1 MRKHY
6 YDIMSVT
13 SRPIGDLL
21 REWRQRRRKS
31 QLELSLDAEIST
43 RHLSFLET
51 GRSQPS
57 REMVL
62 RLAERLDV
70 PLRDRNVLLHAA
82 GYATVFPERPL
93 DDPGL
98 QIARRAVE
106 QVLAG
111 HEPYPAL
118 AVNRHWTLVASN
130 QATMR
135 LVDGVDAELLKPPVN
150 VLRLALHPAG
160 MAPRTANLGEWRAH
174 LLARLTHEIQI
185 SGDPVLIRL
194 LRELRDYPAP
204 DDTAHVA
211 DEAAF
216 VIPLKLIA
224 PTGVLTFFSTTTV
237 FGTPVDITLSELA
250 VEAFY
255 PADAA
260 TAEALR
266 RQGAS
271 C

>member
-1 MRKHY
+1 
-6 YDIMSVT
+6 MSTLTRSV
-13 SRPIGDLL
+13 GDLL
-21 REWRQRRRKS
+21 REWRQRRRLS
-31 QLELSLDAEIST
+31 QLELSLDAAIST

-62 RLAERLDV
+62 RLADRLEV

-93 DDPGL
+93 DDPALAG
-98 QIARRAVE
+98 ARLAVE
-106 QVLAG
+106 QVING

-118 AVNRHWTLVASN
+118 AIDRHWTLVAAN
-130 QATMR
+130 AAATR
-135 LVDGVDAELLKPPVN
+135 LLRGVSPDLLRPPVN
-150 VLRLALHPAG
+150 VLRLALHPDG
-160 MAPRTANLGEWRAH
+160 IAPRTENLAEWRAH
-174 LLARLTHEIQI
+174 LLARLAQQIRI

-194 LRELRDYPAP
+194 QRELRQYPAP
-204 DDTAHVA
+204 EVDETEA
-211 DEAAF
+211 DPSTFVLPFRLRTEAGSLA
-216 VIPLKLIA
+216 
-224 PTGVLTFFSTTTV
+224 FFSTTTV
-237 FGTPVDITLSELA
+237 FGTPLDVTLAELA

-266 RQGAS
+266 RAAA
-271 C
+271 